1 MTLLGNNIEHLTA
14 LDKIGDY
21 DGAYIPEGNQRLCKV
36 VIDAKKSLSARLRLV
51 LSKNLKHDTLNK
63 TITKK
68 LEILFG
74 ND

>member
-1 MTLLGNNIEHLTA
+1 MVYLKRTRCWVNYLH
-14 LDKIGDY
+14 D
-21 DGAYIPEGNQRLCKV
+21 YIPEDNQRLCKV
-36 VIDAKKSLSARLRLV
+36 VIDAKKSLLARLRLV

>member
-1 MTLLGNNIEHLTA
+1 MYDQADSLLRTY
-14 LDKIGDY
+14 K
-21 DGAYIPEGNQRLCKV
+21 AYIPEDNQRLCKV
-36 VIDAKKSLSARLRLV
+36 VIDAKKSLLARLRLV